1 MSFYASAFSL
11 RSGESLPKKTS
22 GDFLRDLPKL
32 GHNLSKT
39 HGNLAIHKD
48 PSMTRAP
55 CRSGRRVRSHLGLS
69 SEVWAALRDTS
80 YRMLLVQGAVNLS
93 NLDIDFVG
101 KLDLHFGTILLTT
114 EGFGW
119 APMFVGS
126 ISIFLDAYGLKTEAF
141 RSQAPTFEA
150 PACSQAT
157 NCPLRISNPSGSP
170 NCPDPTVKWTNPTMT
185 GDKLIITY
193 SNSDPR
199 GSLGFLR
206 GTCAVIYEMSVPI
219 ASGAPKTNLWPL
231 RLQCSRPPQPYPR
244 LVSDQQGLGAA
255 EWRQKTM

>member
-1 MSFYASAFSL
+1 MIWGYEYPYL
-11 RSGESLPKKTS
+11 TKP
-22 GDFLRDLPKL
+22 PY
-32 GHNLSKT
+32 
-39 HGNLAIHKD
+39 GNLAIHKD

-69 SEVWAALRDTS
+69 SDVGAALRDTS
-80 YRMLLVQGAVNLS
+80 YRMLLVQGAFNIS

-101 KLDLHFGTILLTT
+101 KSDLHFGTILLATK
-114 EGFGW
+114 GFGW

-170 NCPDPTVKWTNPTMT
+170 NCPDPTELAKSHNDRDFNLSSLTV
-185 GDKLIITY
+185 IIC
-193 SNSDPR
+193 NDPR
-199 GSLGFLR
+199 ESLDFS
-206 GTCAVIYEMSVPI
+206 GTCA
-219 ASGAPKTNLWPL
+219 
-231 RLQCSRPPQPYPR
+231 
-244 LVSDQQGLGAA
+244 SDL
-255 EWRQKTM
+255 